1 MAMSMPTPMPRA
13 AEAHAARGDARMTAG
28 EIKDLK
34 ARDNVTN
41 IYYIGRIYVIVAA
54 TVAATL
60 WSYSAVAN
68 MGLGWW
74 WNIPATFVAWLA
86 IGASQH
92 QLGGVVH
99 EGTHYMLFAD
109 RKVSEIAS
117 DWLGAFPIFT
127 STYNFRLHH
136 LAHHQFINDPERD
149 PNFGLAEDS
158 GHWLDFPIA
167 HVELLL
173 AIARRLWPP
182 NLVRYIV
189 ARARYSAL
197 GVDSNPYADPKRPG
211 SKWSIRAGVLF
222 AVGAPILILPFILRD
237 QWALAWT
244 SLLLAW
250 AAITAY
256 YWFLPIED
264 YPQSRIEPVISHR
277 ATVLCRTAYAGLLYC
292 ALTATAQLTGAPVW
306 GYFLLFWILP
316 LFATFPM
323 FMILREWLQHGN
335 GDRGRYTNSRVFFV
349 NPFIR
354 YAVFPFGQD
363 YHLPHHLIAT
373 VPHYKLKVLHD
384 MLRRDPEYAQKG
396 LEVEG
401 WSRRNAASGRPTI
414 VDVLGPEH
422 TPAARAAAHVD
433 TAALED
439 AEINDMAAINRH
451 VELSRQTV

>member
-1 MAMSMPTPMPRA
+1 MSTSMSASQARA
-13 AEAHAARGDARMTAG
+13 ADRPETRAPARMSAG
-28 EIKDLK
+28 EIQSLK

-54 TVAATL
+54 TIAATL
-60 WSYSAVAN
+60 WSYSAVAGI
-68 MGLGWW
+68 GLGWW
-74 WNIPATFVAWLA
+74 WNIPATLVAILI

-92 QLGGVVH
+92 QFGGVVH

-109 RKVSEIAS
+109 KKASEIAS

-127 STYNFRLHH
+127 STYMFRLHH

-149 PNFGLAEDS
+149 PNFGLAEDG

-173 AIARRLWPP
+173 AILRQLWPP

-189 ARARYSAL
+189 ARARYSAI
-197 GVDSNPYADPKRPG
+197 GIDTNPYADPRYPG
-211 SKWSIRAGVLF
+211 AKWSIRAGVLF
-222 AVGAPILILPFILRD
+222 AVVAPLVIVTFILLE
-237 QWALAWT
+237 QWALAWA
-244 SLLLAW
+244 SLFLLW
-250 AAITAY
+250 AAVTTY
-256 YWFLPIED
+256 YWLLPD
-264 YPQSRIEPVISHR
+264 DNYPKSRIEPVISHR
-277 ATVLCRTAYAGLLYC
+277 ATMISRLAYMGLLYT
-292 ALTATAQLTGAPVW
+292 ALTAIAFFTGVPAW
-306 GYFLLFWILP
+306 GYFMLLWILP

-349 NPFIR
+349 NPFFR

-373 VPHYKLKVLHD
+373 VPHFKLKTLHE
-384 MLRRDPEYAQKG
+384 MLRRDPEYREKG

-401 WSRRNAASGRPTI
+401 WSPRDPANGRPAI
-414 VDVLGPEH
+414 VDVLGPAY
-422 TPAARAAAHVD
+422 TPAARSAAHVD
-433 TAALED
+433 NAALED
-439 AEINDMAAINRH
+439 AEINDLAAIDRH
-451 VELSRQTV
+451 VELSRQQV